1 MVHRIADIVEEG
13 LKARRS
19 GSRDGVR
26 ACAVIDDRVTEILD
40 LEAVVRRADPEF
52 FAQESAEERS

>member
-1 MVHRIADIVEEG
+1 VVHRIVDIVEEG

-26 ACAVIDDRVTEILD
+26 ACAVIKDRVTEILD
-40 LEAVVRRADPEF
+40 LEQVVRRADPEF
-52 FAQESAEERS
+52 FDHDLNGEDP